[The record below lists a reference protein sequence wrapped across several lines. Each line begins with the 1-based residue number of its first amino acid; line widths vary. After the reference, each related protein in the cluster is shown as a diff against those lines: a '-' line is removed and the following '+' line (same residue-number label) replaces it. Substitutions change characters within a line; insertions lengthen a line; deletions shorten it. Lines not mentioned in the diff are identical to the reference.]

1 MDSFKAVA
9 NMGLNR
15 SEGARLSLWC
25 RTLVGAGIVIA
36 VSACGGHNKPADGP
50 QASKVLVAAASD
62 LRFAFTDLGE
72 RFKQATDI
80 DVTFTFGSSGQL
92 KEQIINGAPF
102 DLFASANEQ
111 FTLDVVN
118 ADKGWPETVQS
129 YARGRIV
136 MVARQGFDVP
146 LSLVDLVGQDFVRI
160 AIAHPAHAP
169 YGIAAREALESVGVY
184 EDVKSRLV
192 LGENVSDTL
201 RLVESGNVDVAIVAL
216 SLVVV
221 GDAPY
226 ELIPE
231 NLHTPLKQSIVVTKT
246 GDNEKSAREF
256 VEFLFSQSGRT
267 VMESYGFVLP
277 AESK

>member
-1 MDSFKAVA
+1 
-9 NMGLNR
+9 MGLNR
-15 SEGARLSLWC
+15 SVGARLSLWC

-36 VSACGGHNKPADGP
+36 VSACGGQNKPADGP

-102 DLFASANEQ
+102 DVFASANEK
-111 FTLDVVN
+111 FALDVVD
-118 ADKGWPETVQS
+118 ADKGWPETLQP
-129 YARGRIV
+129 YAMGRIV
-136 MVARQGFDVP
+136 LLARSGLDVP
-146 LSLVDLVGQDFVRI
+146 STISGLTSDDFARI
-160 AIAHPAHAP
+160 AIANPAHAP

-184 EDVKSRLV
+184 EEVKSRLV

-201 RLVESGNVDVAIVAL
+201 RLVETGNVDAAIVAL
-216 SLVVV
+216 SLVIV

-226 ELIPE
+226 EMIPE
-231 NLHTPLKQSIVVTKT
+231 NLHGPLKQSIVVTKT
-246 GDNEKSAREF
+246 GDNEKNARKF
-256 VEFLFSQSGRT
+256 VEFLSSQSGRT

-277 AESK
+277 TGSR

>member
-1 MDSFKAVA
+1 VDSFKAVA